1 MKRLSLMTALL
12 LVLPLSLS
20 GQSFTPNVTL
30 ADGLS
35 LNGTGSSNGIDFD
48 GDGLFDFLGIAMGVD
63 CQQGSTYSYSVRL
76 VDKNGTELASQTG
89 SEFINSGSTFFYV
102 YFDSTVIGKNGVNG
116 PYYLVDV
123 SLTNMH
129 GSGSLVAPLA
139 FATEPFLASQ
149 FAGFRGDTVPP
160 NVTVSASPAVL
171 WPVDHKMREIKVN
184 AAATDNMDANPTVT
198 LDSITSNQDEN
209 MLGDGTTSPDIAVK
223 DGKIY
228 LRAERSGTLK
238 GDRVYVI
245 WYSATDSS
253 GNSAKGFATVTVPHD
268 NH

>member
-1 MKRLSLMTALL
+1 MKRLSLMIALL
-12 LVLPLSLS
+12 LVLPLSAAA
-20 GQSFTPNVTL
+20 QSFTPNVTL
-30 ADGLS
+30 SDGLS
-35 LNGTGSSNGIDFD
+35 LNGTGSSTGIDFD
-48 GDGLFDFLGIAMGVD
+48 GDGLFDFLGIAMGVN
-63 CQQGSTYSYSVRL
+63 CAQGSTYSYSVRL

-89 SEFINSGSTFFYV
+89 SEFINTGSTFFYV
-102 YFDSTVIGKNGVNG
+102 YFDGSVIGKDGVNG

-129 GSGSLVAPLA
+129 GSGALVAPLA
-139 FATEPFLASQ
+139 FATDPFLASQ
-149 FAGFRGDTVPP
+149 FTGFRGDTIPP

-184 AAATDNMDANPTVT
+184 VTATDNMDPNPTVT
-198 LDSITSNQDEN
+198 LDSITSNQNEN
-209 MLGDGTTSPDIAVK
+209 MLGDGSTSPDIMVK
-223 DGKIY
+223 NGHIF

-253 GNSAKGFATVTVPHD
+253 GNSAKGFATVTVPH
-268 NH
+268 NQ